1 MKRIFFLTGNASR
14 AIAQIAHYL
23 STLPASSTFRVEI
36 GEHKQTRS
44 NEQNAYLWGVVYP
57 IILQHLEGWEPDD
70 VHEYFLGE
78 HYGWSPLDGLGTKRV
93 KPLRRSSKLSTKEFS
108 AHVAFIQRAM
118 AEKGV
123 DIPDPN
129 EGKQRAA

>member
-23 STLPASSTFRVEI
+23 STLPASSTWKVEI

-44 NEQNAYLWGVVYP
+44 NEQNAYLWGVVYE
-57 IILQHLEGWEPDD
+57 IILQHLEGWTADD
-70 VHEYFLGE
+70 VHEFFLGE
-78 HYGWSPLDGLGTKRV
+78 HYGWAPLEGLGRERV
-93 KPLRRSSKLSTKEFS
+93 KPLRRSSKLSTKEFKE
-108 AHVAFIQRAM
+108 HCAFIQRAM
-118 AEKGV
+118 AERGV

-129 EGKQRAA
+129 EARHAA

>member
-1 MKRIFFLTGNASR
+1 MKRIFFLNGNAPR

-23 STLPASSTFRVEI
+23 SALPANTTWKVEI

-44 NEQNAYLWGVVYP
+44 NEQNAYLWGVVYET
-57 IILQHLEGWEPDD
+57 IIQHLQGWTAED

-78 HYGWSPLDGLGTKRV
+78 HYGWETLDGLGRKRL
-93 KPLRRSSKLSTKEFS
+93 KPLRRSSRLSTKEFS
-108 AHVAFIQRAM
+108 DHVAFIQRAM

-129 EGKQRAA
+129 EVSNAA

>member
-1 MKRIFFLTGNASR
+1 MKRIFFLAGNSSR

-23 STLPASSTFRVEI
+23 STLPASSTFKVEI

-44 NEQNAYLWGVVYP
+44 NEQNAYLWGVVYET
-57 IILQHLEGWEPDD
+57 IIQHLPGWTADD

-78 HYGWSPLDGLGTKRV
+78 HYGWETLDGLGKKRL
-93 KPLRRSSKLSTKEFS
+93 KPLRRSSRLSTKEF
-108 AHVAFIQRAM
+108 ADHLAFIQQAM

-129 EGKQRAA
+129 EARNVA

>member
-1 MKRIFFLTGNASR
+1 MKRIFFLAGNSSR

-23 STLPASSTFRVEI
+23 STLPASSTFKVEI

-44 NEQNAYLWGVVYP
+44 NEQNAYLWGVVYET
-57 IILQHLEGWEPDD
+57 IIQHLPGWTADD

-78 HYGWSPLDGLGTKRV
+78 HYGWETLDGLGKKRL
-93 KPLRRSSKLSTKEFS
+93 KPLRRSSRLSTKEF
-108 AHVAFIQRAM
+108 ADHLAFIQRAM

-129 EGKQRAA
+129 EARNVA